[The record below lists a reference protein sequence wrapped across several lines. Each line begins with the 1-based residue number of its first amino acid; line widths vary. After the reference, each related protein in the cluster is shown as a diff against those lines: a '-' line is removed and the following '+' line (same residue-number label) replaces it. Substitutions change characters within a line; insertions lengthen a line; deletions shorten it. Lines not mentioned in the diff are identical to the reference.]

1 MKNYSVFL
9 KPTDVA
15 EIISVSIPTAYRI
28 IRLLNEELQEKGF
41 VIKSGRIN
49 RKYFEERYGISL
61 SEMPD
66 DTSKN
71 DKGVTE
77 DVSA

>member
-1 MKNYSVFL
+1 MSNYSVFL

-28 IRLLNEELQEKGF
+28 IRSLNEELQEKGF

-49 RKYFEERYGISL
+49 RRYFEERYGISL
-61 SEMPD
+61 SDMASDSSDPE
-66 DTSKN
+66 
-71 DKGVTE
+71 KGGKA
-77 DVSA
+77 DVCA